1 MFTCRRGLNL
11 ILEYK
16 VTPDTTD
23 CGKQLSFT
31 LFLLSFSI
39 QQHIKTDKTMSKKIT
54 NNRRV
59 KRCSKNG
66 NEKSCEK
73 TGFLDALYP
82 GLKNV
87 LQS

>member
-1 MFTCRRGLNL
+1 
-11 ILEYK
+11 
-16 VTPDTTD
+16 
-23 CGKQLSFT
+23 
-31 LFLLSFSI
+31 
-39 QQHIKTDKTMSKKIT
+39 MSKKIT